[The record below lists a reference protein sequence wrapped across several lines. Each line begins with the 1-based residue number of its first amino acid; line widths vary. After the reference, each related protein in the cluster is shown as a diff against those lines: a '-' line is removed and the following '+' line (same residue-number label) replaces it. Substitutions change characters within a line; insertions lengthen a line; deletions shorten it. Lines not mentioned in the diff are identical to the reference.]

1 MLKFLLK
8 GIFRDRHRWFFPIL
22 IVMFSVAI
30 MIFFSAFISGFQLSY
45 IRQSA
50 RFSNGHARVVSRAYA
65 EVLDMKHYDLALMDI
80 EEEFEK
86 WKMRYPQLEWFERI
100 NFGALLD
107 VPDEFGE
114 TKTQVDVIGMAVD
127 LDEDSAEIDRLQL
140 TQALRK
146 GHLPQARGQILLS
159 DLVAEKI
166 EADLGDS
173 ITLMGSTM
181 FGVMTLRNFEVV
193 GTVEFGI
200 PALDRGAVL
209 AELEDVREML
219 DMQDA
224 KSEIFCYLKDEEYD
238 LKTVTQIANDFNSR
252 YSDEED
258 EFSPLMLSLHNQGSL
273 GSILSLYD
281 HSQFWMSIGFIV
293 IIGIVLWNMGLLNGI
308 RRYSENGIRLAIGE
322 SKGQVYAAL
331 LMEALIIGIAGC
343 VLGIALGILFC
354 NSFNK
359 VGMDLSLY
367 NKSTNMMSENVL
379 YTVLNPRAI
388 ITGSLT
394 GLFASI
400 LGSALAG
407 TAIYKRQISQL
418 FKELET

>member
-50 RFSNGHARVVSRAYA
+50 RFSNGHAKVVSRAYA

-258 EFSPLMLSLHNQGSL
+258 EFSPLMLSLHDQGSL

-322 SKGQVYAAL
+322 SKGQVYASL

>member
-1 MLKFLLK
+1 MLKFLIK

-30 MIFFSAFISGFQLSY
+30 MVFFSAFISGFQLSY

-50 RFSNGHARVVSRAYA
+50 RFSNGHTKVVSRAYA
-65 EVLDMKHYDLALMDI
+65 EVLEMKHYDLALMDI
-80 EEEFEK
+80 EDEFEE
-86 WKMRYPQLEWFERI
+86 WKTEYPQLEWFERI

-107 VPDEFGE
+107 VPDEFEE
-114 TKTQVDVIGMAVD
+114 TETQVDVAGMAVD
-127 LDEDSAEIDRLQL
+127 LTGSSKEIERLQL
-140 TQALRK
+140 KQALRK
-146 GHLPQARGQILLS
+146 GRLPQESGEILLS

-166 EADLGDS
+166 EIDLGDS

-181 FGVMTLRNFEVV
+181 FGVMSLRNFEVV

-209 AELEDVREML
+209 AELEDIREML

-224 KSEIFCYLKDEEYD
+224 KSEIFCYLKDEEYN
-238 LKTVTQIANDFNSR
+238 LKTLTQITKDFNNR

-258 EFSPLMLSLHNQGSL
+258 EFSPFMLSLHDQGSL
-273 GSILSLYD
+273 GSILNLYD
-281 HSQFWMSIGFIV
+281 HSQFWLSIGFIV

-308 RRYSENGIRLAIGE
+308 RRYSEYGIRLAIGE
-322 SKGQVYAAL
+322 SKDRVYLSL
-331 LMEALIIGIAGC
+331 LIEALIIGITGC
-343 VLGIALGILFC
+343 ILGVTLGILFC

-359 VGMDLSLY
+359 VGMDLSVF
-367 NKSTNMMSENVL
+367 NKSINMMSENIL
-379 YTVLNPRAI
+379 YTVLNARAI
-388 ITGSLT
+388 ITGTLT
-394 GLFASI
+394 GLFASL

-407 TAIYKRQISQL
+407 TAIYKREISQL
-418 FKELET
+418 FKELGT